1 MLSITTNH
9 NYRTRDQ
16 EINTILVLVELN
28 SLEFDDVEDYEE
40 EFDELVKS
48 DEKPIEPPSK

>member
-9 NYRTRDQ
+9 NYRTLNQ

-40 EFDELVKS
+40 EFDELAKS